1 MFYDIFLQVMNKVG
15 EALFF
20 CVVKDDDLI
29 ATVDPGIPNVIRTFL
44 PFAILLFLDAFLNNM
59 SHYYPFDTLYTVSI
73 VCHSHLVIHVCLIML
88 TFSTSSCVRI

>member
-1 MFYDIFLQVMNKVG
+1 MNKVG

-44 PFAILLFLDAFLNNM
+44 PFAILLFLDAEIILYTFLNNM

-88 TFSTSSCVRI
+88 TFSTSSCMRI